1 MFIAQS
7 FVKVECYVA
16 QKGGFQGCP
25 NNFFMESMMARIII
39 TELDFV
45 SGFRK
50 YIIHGV
56 LKTRIRWFT
65 LMGGGGGVKGKVNRG
80 SLFGT
85 FFFEPFP

>member
-1 MFIAQS
+1 MLPRRGDSRDAQI
-7 FVKVECYVA
+7 
-16 QKGGFQGCP
+16 
-25 NNFFMESMMARIII
+25 NFFMESMMARIII

-65 LMGGGGGVKGKVNRG
+65 LMGGRGGQG
-80 SLFGT
+80 
-85 FFFEPFP
+85 